1 MKGDMTSR
9 EAVAKGASRYAVGEV
24 ERFDQKN
31 QMFRRVEWDPAPKL
45 KQLYEKY
52 YGVVMPNEN
61 KPGFTLVDL
70 AFRNAAWWLE
80 MGFAGGVGSGGEG
93 LFAWDSELIGPNEP
107 PTGLKLTVDDPAK
120 ITRVVKMAAK
130 FFGACLVGVCELDRR
145 WLYSHYYQL
154 FTKEHAPVEV
164 PEEYKYAIA
173 IAVEMD
179 YEGLKYSPT
188 ISAAA
193 ITGFGYSKQAF
204 VAGLLAQ
211 FIRGLGYKAIPQ
223 GNDTST
229 SIPIAIDAGLGELG
243 RNGLLITREFG
254 PRIRISKVFTD
265 LPLVPDKPIE
275 FGVWDFCHKCQRCAE
290 SCPSKAIMYGEP
302 TKEVNNICN
311 RKGLL
316 RWPINAERCFAFWV
330 ANDSDCVTC
339 VTVCPFNKSSGW
351 LHSSVRWGIKHTR
364 WLDSFFV
371 KMDNLLGYGKIKNAE
386 TFWDSWEP
394 WAQ

>member
-1 MKGDMTSR
+1 MTSR
-9 EAVAKGASRYAVGEV
+9 EAVAKGASRYVVGEV
-24 ERFDQKN
+24 ERFNQKN
-31 QMFRRVEWDPAPKL
+31 QMFRRVEWDPDPKL
-45 KQLYEKY
+45 KHLYEKY
-52 YGVVMPNEN
+52 YGVVMPKEN
-61 KPGFTLVDL
+61 KPGFSLVDL

-80 MGFAGGVGSGGEG
+80 LGFTGGSGSGGGG
-93 LFAWDSELIGPNEP
+93 LFAWDSELMGPNEP

-120 ITRVVKMAAK
+120 MTKVVKKAARL
-130 FFGACLVGVCELDRR
+130 FGASLTGVCELDRR
-145 WLYSHYYQL
+145 WLYSHYYRL
-154 FTKEHAPVEV
+154 FTKEHGPVEV

-179 YEGLKYSPT
+179 YGGIKYSPT

-193 ITGFGYSKQAF
+193 ITGFGYSQQAF

-243 RNGLLITREFG
+243 RNGLLITKEFG
-254 PRIRISKVFTD
+254 PRVRISKVFTD

-275 FGVWDFCHKCQRCAE
+275 FGVWDFCHKCQKCAE
-290 SCPSKAIMYGEP
+290 SCPSKAIMYGAP
-302 TKEVNNICN
+302 TEEINNICN
-311 RKGLL
+311 RRGLL
-316 RWPINAERCFAFWV
+316 RWPINAEKCFAFWV
-330 ANDSDCVTC
+330 ANDSDCITC
-339 VTVCPFNKSSGW
+339 ITVCPFNKPSGW

-364 WLDSFFV
+364 WLDSFFL

-386 TFWDSWEP
+386 AFWDCWQP
-394 WAQ
+394 WAG

>member
-1 MKGDMTSR
+1 MTSR

-31 QMFRRVEWDPAPKL
+31 QVFRRVEWDPDPRL
-45 KQLYEKY
+45 THLYEKY
-52 YGVVMPNEN
+52 YGVVMPKEN

-80 MGFAGGVGSGGEG
+80 LGFTKGICGGKGG
-93 LFAWDSELIGPNEP
+93 LFDWDSELLGPNEP

-120 ITRVVKMAAK
+120 ITRVVKMVAR

-145 WLYSHYYQL
+145 WLYSHYYYL
-154 FTKEHAPVEV
+154 FTKEHGTVKV

-193 ITGFGYSKQAF
+193 ITGLGYSKQAF

-254 PRIRISKVFTD
+254 PRVRISKVFTD
-265 LPLVPDKPIE
+265 LPLVPDEPIE

-302 TKEVNNICN
+302 TEEINNICN

-330 ANDSDCVTC
+330 ANDSDCITC
-339 VTVCPFNKSSGW
+339 VTVCPFNKLSGW
-351 LHSSVRWGIKHTR
+351 LHSSVRWGIKHTH
-364 WLDSFFV
+364 WLSSFFL

-394 WAQ
+394 WAR